1 MYFRV
6 LLEYCDEGKDCVEHG
21 AWVGHQ
27 QLLLVHVEGRDKQFG
42 GRHGTPSDNVALFND
57 VIENCDFRD
66 ICGSDLHAFWK
77 HL

>member
-42 GRHGTPSDNVALFND
+42 SRHGTPSDSNNVALINN
-57 VIENCDFRD
+57 VIEIVVEVWF
-66 ICGSDLHAFWK
+66 F
-77 HL
+77 